1 MPQHI
6 SKRSFFM
13 QKMTVAE
20 MKTSNGGLTL
30 GLECKLCG
38 FITLGIFE
46 YWANKGNLS
55 CIRCNNNTWRK
66 I

>member
-1 MPQHI
+1 
-6 SKRSFFM
+6 M
-13 QKMTVAE
+13 QKMTEAE
-20 MKTSNGGLTL
+20 MKASNGGFAL

-46 YWANKGNLS
+46 YWANKGDLS